1 MNRQTED
8 YISLKPIADR
18 FKDAANSIT
27 DDEIRN
33 MIKNSLQRQIDEQ
46 LDLGL
51 DALGYHVTDI
61 IDNWFDDCNNENFVI
76 TLIENGLKKNLIEV
90 SNMELTK
97 EQAIEEQ
104 LKQPTVAE
112 VVKTAE
118 KEPEIPDSMKQ
129 EEM

>member
-18 FKDAANSIT
+18 FKDVANSIT

-76 TLIENGLKKNLIEV
+76 TLIENGLKKKFN
-90 SNMELTK
+90 
-97 EQAIEEQ
+97 
-104 LKQPTVAE
+104 
-112 VVKTAE
+112 
-118 KEPEIPDSMKQ
+118 
-129 EEM
+129 

>member
-18 FKDAANSIT
+18 FKNVANSIT

-61 IDNWFDDCNNENFVI
+61 IDNWFDNFDNENFVI
-76 TLIENGLKKNLIEV
+76 TLIQNGLKK
-90 SNMELTK
+90 K
-97 EQAIEEQ
+97 F
-104 LKQPTVAE
+104 
-112 VVKTAE
+112 
-118 KEPEIPDSMKQ
+118 D
-129 EEM
+129 

>member
-18 FKDAANSIT
+18 FKNAANSIT

-51 DALGYHVTDI
+51 EELGCRATDI
-61 IDNWFDDCNNENFVI
+61 IDRWFDDYGNENLVI
-76 TLIENGLKKNLIEV
+76 ALIKNGLKK
-90 SNMELTK
+90 K
-97 EQAIEEQ
+97 F
-104 LKQPTVAE
+104 
-112 VVKTAE
+112 
-118 KEPEIPDSMKQ
+118 D
-129 EEM
+129 

>member
-18 FKDAANSIT
+18 FKNVANSIT

-61 IDNWFDDCNNENFVI
+61 IDNWFDDFDNENFVI
-76 TLIENGLKKNLIEV
+76 TLIQNGLKK
-90 SNMELTK
+90 K
-97 EQAIEEQ
+97 F
-104 LKQPTVAE
+104 
-112 VVKTAE
+112 
-118 KEPEIPDSMKQ
+118 D
-129 EEM
+129 

>member
-18 FKDAANSIT
+18 FKNVANSIT

-51 DALGYHVTDI
+51 DALGYHATDI
-61 IDNWFDDCNNENFVI
+61 IDNWFDDYNNENFVVN
-76 TLIENGLKKNLIEV
+76 LIKDRLKK
-90 SNMELTK
+90 K
-97 EQAIEEQ
+97 F
-104 LKQPTVAE
+104 
-112 VVKTAE
+112 
-118 KEPEIPDSMKQ
+118 D
-129 EEM
+129 

>member
-18 FKDAANSIT
+18 FKNVANSIT

-51 DALGYHVTDI
+51 GTLGCCVTKI
-61 IDNWFDDCNNENFVI
+61 
-76 TLIENGLKKNLIEV
+76 
-90 SNMELTK
+90 
-97 EQAIEEQ
+97 
-104 LKQPTVAE
+104 
-112 VVKTAE
+112 
-118 KEPEIPDSMKQ
+118 
-129 EEM
+129 

>member
-46 LDLGL
+46 LNLGL
-51 DALGYHVTDI
+51 DNLGCRVTDI
-61 IDNWFDDCNNENFVI
+61 IDNWFDDYNNGDFVI
-76 TLIENGLKKNLIEV
+76 TLIQNDLKK
-90 SNMELTK
+90 K
-97 EQAIEEQ
+97 F
-104 LKQPTVAE
+104 
-112 VVKTAE
+112 
-118 KEPEIPDSMKQ
+118 D
-129 EEM
+129 

>member
-46 LDLGL
+46 LDLSL

-76 TLIENGLKKNLIEV
+76 TLIENGLKKKFN
-90 SNMELTK
+90 
-97 EQAIEEQ
+97 
-104 LKQPTVAE
+104 
-112 VVKTAE
+112 
-118 KEPEIPDSMKQ
+118 
-129 EEM
+129 

>member
-76 TLIENGLKKNLIEV
+76 TLIENGLKKKI
-90 SNMELTK
+90 
-97 EQAIEEQ
+97 
-104 LKQPTVAE
+104 
-112 VVKTAE
+112 
-118 KEPEIPDSMKQ
+118 
-129 EEM
+129 

>member
-46 LDLGL
+46 LDLEL
-51 DALGYHVTDI
+51 DTLGCHTTDI
-61 IDNWFDDCNNENFVI
+61 IDHWFDDWDNENFVI
-76 TLIENGLKKNLIEV
+76 TLIKKWF
-90 SNMELTK
+90 K
-97 EQAIEEQ
+97 EKI
-104 LKQPTVAE
+104 
-112 VVKTAE
+112 
-118 KEPEIPDSMKQ
+118 
-129 EEM
+129 

>member
-76 TLIENGLKKNLIEV
+76 TLIENGLKKKFN
-90 SNMELTK
+90 
-97 EQAIEEQ
+97 
-104 LKQPTVAE
+104 
-112 VVKTAE
+112 
-118 KEPEIPDSMKQ
+118 
-129 EEM
+129 

>member
-18 FKDAANSIT
+18 FKNVANSIT

-51 DALGYHVTDI
+51 GTLGCCVTDI
-61 IDNWFDDCNNENFVI
+61 IDHWFDDCGNEDFVV
-76 TLIENGLKKNLIEV
+76 TLIKNGLKK
-90 SNMELTK
+90 K
-97 EQAIEEQ
+97 F
-104 LKQPTVAE
+104 
-112 VVKTAE
+112 
-118 KEPEIPDSMKQ
+118 D
-129 EEM
+129 

>member
-18 FKDAANSIT
+18 FKNVANSIT

-51 DALGYHVTDI
+51 DALGYYATDI
-61 IDNWFDDCNNENFVI
+61 IDNWFDDYNNENFVVN
-76 TLIENGLKKNLIEV
+76 LIKDRLKK
-90 SNMELTK
+90 K
-97 EQAIEEQ
+97 F
-104 LKQPTVAE
+104 
-112 VVKTAE
+112 
-118 KEPEIPDSMKQ
+118 D
-129 EEM
+129 

>member
-8 YISLKPIADR
+8 YISLKSIADR

-51 DALGYHVTDI
+51 DTLGCRTTDI
-61 IDNWFDDCNNENFVI
+61 IDHWFDDWDNENFVI
-76 TLIENGLKKNLIEV
+76 TLIKNGLKK
-90 SNMELTK
+90 K
-97 EQAIEEQ
+97 F
-104 LKQPTVAE
+104 
-112 VVKTAE
+112 
-118 KEPEIPDSMKQ
+118 D
-129 EEM
+129 